1 MNSAK
6 QRALPVSLLLPA
18 FLLVIGIMLYPLF
31 YAFQLSF
38 LDVKLY
44 DMANRTWIGLRN
56 YVEVLTDPLFVK
68 VMQNSVIFVGLSIL
82 GQVGFGFALASVL
95 NRPGM
100 RGRRVFRAIYILP
113 WVASPLVMSYAW
125 RFFYNPR
132 IGLLNYV
139 LGLVGIS
146 APDWLGDLGVVMI
159 SMVIANIWRGTPF
172 SFVLQTA
179 GIQSIPYEVYDAA
192 KVDGAS
198 GSQTLVYIT
207 LPLMKY
213 FIIMNL
219 IMVTMYTFNS
229 FEAIMIMTGGGPLY
243 ATEVLSLHMYHTAFD
258 YGLLGQGSALAVI
271 LFLVNLAFTVFY
283 VRKFRI

>member
-56 YVEVLTDPLFVK
+56 YVEVLTDPLFIK
-68 VMQNSVIFVGLSIL
+68 VMQNSAIFVGLSIL

>member
-56 YVEVLTDPLFVK
+56 YVEVLTDPLFIK
-68 VMQNSVIFVGLSIL
+68 VMQNSAIFVGLSIL

-198 GSQTLVYIT
+198 GPQTLVYIT

>member
-1 MNSAK
+1 MHSAK
-6 QRALPVSLLLPA
+6 SRALPVFLLLPA

-56 YVEVLTDPLFVK
+56 YVEVLTDPLFIK

-100 RGRRVFRAIYILP
+100 RGKRVFRAIYILP

-139 LGLVGIS
+139 LGLVGIN
-146 APDWLGDLGVVMI
+146 APDWLGDLSVVML

-179 GIQSIPYEVYDAA
+179 GIQSIPYEVYAA

-198 GSQTLVYIT
+198 GPQTLVYIT

-271 LFLVNLAFTVFY
+271 LFVVNLAFTVFY